1 MQFSNKLFIV
11 ISIALLCIVSVPSA
25 LAYFYTYAQT
35 EGTVTVSLS
44 DKSDIV
50 ERIEKGEK
58 IVQIKADNNSD
69 PVFVRVKY
77 VAPSNATITVVQN
90 EGWVLD
96 GDFYYFS
103 KPIDGKGDDSES
115 DVIKS
120 LTDTTLNIKI
130 ERPADMEEGET
141 FDVVVLHEMTPALF
155 SESEP
160 SATYKFFDSEKN
172 GWWYADWTTTVKP
185 TTEVDG

>member
-1 MQFSNKLFIV
+1 MKNKFIIV
-11 ISIALLCIVSVPSA
+11 IAIALLCIVSVPSA

-35 EGTVTVSLS
+35 EGTVTVTLS
-44 DKSDIV
+44 DKSDI
-50 ERIEKGEK
+50 EEKIEKGEK
-58 IVQIKADNNSD
+58 LISIKADENSD

-77 VAPSNATITVVQN
+77 FAPSNATITVTKN
-90 EGWVLD
+90 EGWTEE
-96 GDFYYFS
+96 GEFYYYN
-103 KPIDGKGDDSES
+103 KPIDGKADTETIKDVTDS
-115 DVIKS
+115 
-120 LTDTTLNIKI
+120 TLNIKI